1 MLIITYNF
9 DNMSQFVEKLLI
21 NANKKIFLPKTDDID

>member
-21 NANKKIFLPKTDDID
+21 NVNKKFFTKD